1 MNLQL
6 ILHFLT
12 LSNWK
17 SHHIYIE
24 ITVYK
29 TEKRHY
35 IVVEHKLCNGD
46 NVYFYTKFYFSLG
59 LATNSV

>member
-1 MNLQL
+1 MQVC
-6 ILHFLT
+6 
-12 LSNWK
+12 
-17 SHHIYIE
+17 HHLRKFSIE

-46 NVYFYTKFYFSLG
+46 NVYFYTKFFFSLG